1 MLVHARL
8 CEAMSGVAHNCAD
21 FGNERKKLGVS
32 AKPSADI
39 DSEVRTLKRGV
50 ARCGFDNDITAYAD
64 IDIKSLS
71 PGRVL
76 RTPLDPSGQ
85 AAQARAP
92 NPTMMRRIR
101 APTTYTREGNAQPH
115 GLHPTDG

>member
-1 MLVHARL
+1 MFVHARL

-32 AKPSADI
+32 AKRNADI

-85 AAQARAP
+85 VALLAP
-92 NPTMMRRIR
+92 RNPNDDEAYTCPDDVHMRRQR
-101 APTTYTREGNAQPH
+101 AAAWSASG
-115 GLHPTDG
+115 